1 MKKIIL
7 FLLVIFSVSMYAEEK
22 NGIVYV
28 KLNGTGDGTSWAN
41 AMGDI
46 QSAINTARAD
56 KAARKDVWV
65 ASGNYTISSSIVMSD
80 SISLYGSFAGTETA
94 VDQRAK
100 SASGKPWEFTN
111 ATTLTGNN
119 CRLIETAS
127 NFDMVTIVDGFIL
140 TNGNGVGGTLNK
152 SGGAAVV
159 RNKMVIQNSVIQ
171 NSTALDGAGGG
182 LNMTGGTVKNSWIYK
197 NTQTTNANGGGGI
210 YINTA
215 SGNETIIENCTIEG
229 NSSTIRG
236 GGLNVQGAG
245 FTKMIGLKVFNNIA
259 EGKQGGAMYQNSAT
273 NSMINSLIY
282 NNTGTNAIQLR
293 GSLLN
298 STIVNNVG
306 GVYMGEST
314 AAIEFSNNIIW
325 GCITETGGTSAT
337 SLTGANNP
345 KFTVHNN
352 ATYNPIANTSWII
365 ENNIQFSSNNSNGDV
380 ENPAA
385 GTVGSGPKFTKVS
398 TFKGIASADEEILI
412 LDSVNWSLQLG
423 SPCIDAGK
431 TLAAVTTD
439 ILGLTRPQG
448 TAYEIGAYEKDPA
461 TGLSNNEFI
470 YSVYSRDKQIVIS
483 GFEHP
488 VKVAVYSVSGQTI
501 YTKTIS
507 GSSIE
512 IPVQKGIYIVRVD
525 NAAKKVLVK

>member
-1 MKKIIL
+1 MKKTLLIL
-7 FLLVIFSVSMYAEEK
+7 LSLVFSFNVYLSSQSV
-22 NGIVYV
+22 VYV
-28 KLNGTGDGTSWAN
+28 ASGGTGDGSAWTSAL
-41 AMGDI
+41 GDI
-46 QSAINTARAD
+46 QAGISVANTLD
-56 KAARKDVWV
+56 PKGEVWIKA
-65 ASGNYTISSSIVMSD
+65 GTYTVTAPVNMNQGVN
-80 SISLYGSFAGTETA
+80 LYGGFAGTETA
-94 VDQRAK
+94 KDGRQKKAD
-100 SASGKPWEFTN
+100 GNPWDFTN
-111 ATTLTGNN
+111 ETIIDGGGTNRVVESRGTFTT
-119 CRLIETAS
+119 ETIL
-127 NFDMVTIVDGFIL
+127 DGVTL
-140 TNGNGVGGTLNK
+140 TNGNGVSTSTSGT
-152 SGGAAVV
+152 
-159 RNKMVIQNSVIQ
+159 
-171 NSTALDGAGGG
+171 GGG
-182 LNMTGGTVKNSWIYK
+182 IIIRPGFKVQNCIIRNNTTSTGGGGGVSMTGGALINSYIYK
-197 NTQTTNANGGGGI
+197 NTQTLNGNGGGGVHV
-210 YINTA
+210 NTLVDFE
-215 SGNETIIENCTIEG
+215 SIIENCTFES

-245 FTKMIGLKVFNNIA
+245 FTKMIGIRVFNNNA
-259 EGKQGGAMYQNSAT
+259 EGKQGGAIYQNSVN
-273 NSMINSLIY
+273 NSMVNSLVY
-282 NNTGTNAIQLR
+282 NNTGSNAIQLR
-293 GSLLN
+293 GSIFN

-306 GVYMGEST
+306 GVYFGEKT
-314 AAIEFSNNIIW
+314 AEVEFSNNIIW
-325 GCITETGGTSAT
+325 GCITETGGTTAT
-337 SLTGANNP
+337 SLTGTDNP
-345 KFTVHNN
+345 KFTAHNN
-352 ATYNPIANTSWII
+352 ATYNPIANTTWVIA
-365 ENNIQFSSNNSNGDV
+365 NNIQFSSNNSNGDV

-525 NAAKKVLVK
+525 NSAQKVLVK